1 MTVVWAAG
9 PDHPGTLDLPPD
21 ELRRIS
27 AWMASHDL
35 DPQAVRNVTVVQGGR
50 AAWIEAEVLVPLPT
64 GIYGRQVRR
73 RDLFT
78 PPPVPW
84 TAPEPEV
91 LRRAG

>member
-9 PDHPGTLDLPPD
+9 PDHPGTLDLPAT

-35 DPQAVRNVTVVQGGR
+35 DPQAVRNVAVVHAGR
-50 AAWIEAEVLVPLPT
+50 SAWIEAEVLVPLPT
-64 GIYGRQVRR
+64 GTFGRQVRR
-73 RDLFT
+73 RDLCT

-84 TAPEPEV
+84 TADNPGA